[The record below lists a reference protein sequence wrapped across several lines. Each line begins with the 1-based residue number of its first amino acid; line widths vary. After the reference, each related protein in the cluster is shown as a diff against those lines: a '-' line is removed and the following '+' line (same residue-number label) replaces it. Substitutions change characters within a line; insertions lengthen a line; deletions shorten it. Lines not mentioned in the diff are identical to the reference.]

1 MAQIDSKQNIQS
13 ALAAFKTGSLSQ
25 NAITLFDA
33 LGYNT
38 TRQQPFQQKTWAYF
52 NDYYVSDNSNFNSEA
67 AKVSQWQSVD
77 LLFQLSID
85 EVSDQQTL
93 FATHQV
99 EQTIIESYL
108 FFALELI
115 PEAYSR
121 TELAHITREINKVFS
136 MPVMIL
142 FKHGDNITLSVIN
155 RRLHKTNTLKDVL
168 EKVTLIKDI
177 AINQTHRAHIEI
189 LSDLSFAKI
198 RKDYKVSNFVE
209 LHNAW
214 QKILDTK
221 QLNKKFYKELSQWYF
236 WAITKVYFPSSTAEE
251 QAGGIFAQDDKVQE
265 HNAKNLIRLLTRIL
279 FVWFIKE
286 KDLIPDELFD
296 ETYIREHLITDF
308 SPKKD
313 ENISRQ
319 KQHSKYYRA
328 ILQNLFFA
336 TLNQTAGKRVFR
348 NDKQHR
354 NVTQLMRYE
363 NYFKDPQVFL
373 KLVEDK
379 VPFMSGGL
387 FECLDRPDPLLKGRQ
402 GGDVILYEDG
412 FSDRPDNL
420 LRVPDYI
427 FFDGDQHADLS
438 VELGDKK
445 QKDVRIYGLIN
456 ILKAYK
462 FTVTENTPIEED
474 IALDPELLGQ
484 VFENLLASYNPETKT
499 TARKQTGSFYTPRE
513 IVDYMVDESLIAYLG
528 SVESGGQALPDS
540 GEACTPKIDKLRALL
555 SYNDLPNPFNETE
568 TTQLITAIDTCKIL
582 DPACGSGAFPMG
594 ILHKLVHILH
604 KLDPQNQRWQER
616 QLEKARL
623 IDDVAIRDQLLEDIK
638 AAFTNNDLDYGRK
651 LYLIENCIYGV
662 DIQPIATQISKLR
675 FFISLIVDQKSD
687 RTKDNFGIRPLPN
700 LEAKFVAANTLI
712 GIDKPK
718 TGINADSTRSLFDN
732 KEIEALE
739 NQLKD
744 VRHYLFSA
752 KTPKY
757 KRELRAKDEALREQ
771 IGKLLNEQGW
781 GNATAQQLANWS
793 LYDQN
798 ASADFFDNEWMFG
811 ISDGFDIV
819 IGNPPYMRVQT
830 LQLTQS
836 ASMPIYRKEYKSA
849 VGSFDIY
856 ALFVEK
862 GYTLL
867 NKNGQL
873 SFILPHKFFQATF
886 GVGLRKL
893 LTQRKALQQIVRFGA
908 EQVFD
913 EATTYTC
920 LLFLASQPQEKFNFV
935 EIKSLETGND
945 VLLSAKNRTAH
956 NDYSCGILDAPVDD
970 TWNFSLGES
979 NQVMKRLLENK
990 QTLGDITRKIFQ
1002 GIATSADKIYVLRVI
1017 EDKGNIIRCY
1027 SKQLDKEI
1035 EIEKGLTRPFLM
1047 GKDVHRYQ
1055 PAKPINVVIF
1065 PYLMRDHNAILMTQ
1079 DDIEAKFPLGWQY
1092 LSANKKELEIRE
1104 HGRFSESWWCF
1115 SRPQNMAEFLAVK
1128 IMTPEISLG
1137 CQMTIDEKG
1146 ECYHTTKV
1154 YSFVFNERAK
1164 GTVKYYLGLLNSKVL
1179 WYFLTQT
1186 GYVLRGGYYTFKT
1199 NYLTPFPIPESNIKQ
1214 QKVIELLVEYILYI
1228 TKQPFYTSTDLAYA
1242 EERLMANFL
1251 ENLINALVYELY
1263 FPDELHEAGK
1273 YFISLIEKENLPDLN
1288 SIQDDKLSVL
1298 KQITQRLTDK
1308 DHPLYVNLFFLD
1320 SVSVVRVIE
1329 GKE

>member
-379 VPFMSGGL
+379 VPFMNGGL

-623 IDDVAIRDQLLEDIK
+623 IDDVAIRDQLLEDIE
-638 AAFTNNDLDYGRK
+638 AAFTNNELDYGRK

-687 RTKDNFGIRPLPN
+687 RSKDNFGIRPLPN

-712 GIDKPK
+712 SIDKPK
-718 TGINADSTRSLFDN
+718 IGLNADSTCSLFEN
-732 KEIEALE
+732 KEIEVLE
-739 NQLKD
+739 NQLKE
-744 VRHYLFSA
+744 VRHRLFSS
-752 KTPKY
+752 KTPAN
-757 KRELRAKDEALREQ
+757 KRKLREEDKSLREK
-771 IGKLLNEQGW
+771 ISELLKEQGW
-781 GNATAQQLANWS
+781 GNATAQQLANWNP
-793 LYDQN
+793 YDQN
-798 ASADFFDNEWMFG
+798 ASADFFDVEWMFG
-811 ISDGFDIV
+811 ESGFNIV
-819 IGNPPYMRVQT
+819 IGNPPY
-830 LQLTQS
+830 
-836 ASMPIYRKEYKSA
+836 IKEYTNKAAFDGLRASPYYQGKMDLWYLFACKNLEITKNKTGILTFIATNNWTTSTGASKIRSKILNEATIEKLLDFGSYMIFESA
-849 VGSFDIY
+849 DIQTMIMIFRNNGSNDNYSFDLRRLIGDKLTFTDALDLIEKKKTLKNELLSPIISKDNFYGKSLTFSNNILEVVLDKIRQRSNFNLTKNEVANGIHPHYDYVSKASKNILGPNFKVGQGIFVLSENEKIDLTLNEKELKIVKPYFTTAQLRKWYGNKENKEWIIY
-856 ALFVEK
+856 TDSKFKNAVNINPYPNIKRHLDQFQNVITSSNKPYGLHRARNEYFFKNQKIIALRKCVGEPIFT
-862 GYTLL
+862 YTDFDCYV
-867 NKNGQL
+867 
-873 SFILPHKFFQATF
+873 SATF
-886 GVGLRKL
+886 YV
-893 LTQRKALQQIVRFGA
+893 
-908 EQVFD
+908 
-913 EATTYTC
+913 
-920 LLFLASQPQEKFNFV
+920 
-935 EIKSLETGND
+935 IKSERIDLKY
-945 VLLSAKNRTAH
+945 LTAIF
-956 NDYSCGILDAPVDD
+956 NSKLVAF
-970 TWNFSLGES
+970 WL
-979 NQVMKRLLENK
+979 RNK
-990 QTLGDITRKIFQ
+990 GKMQ
-1002 GIATSADKIYVLRVI
+1002 GRNY
-1017 EDKGNIIRCY
+1017 
-1027 SKQLDKEI
+1027 QLDKEPLLDI
-1035 EIEKGLTRPFLM
+1035 PIYKTAKNEQKPF
-1047 GKDVHRYQ
+1047 
-1055 PAKPINVVIF
+1055 
-1065 PYLMRDHNAILMTQ
+1065 
-1079 DDIEAKFPLGWQY
+1079 
-1092 LSANKKELEIRE
+1092 
-1104 HGRFSESWWCF
+1104 
-1115 SRPQNMAEFLAVK
+1115 
-1128 IMTPEISLG
+1128 
-1137 CQMTIDEKG
+1137 
-1146 ECYHTTKV
+1146 
-1154 YSFVFNERAK
+1154 
-1164 GTVKYYLGLLNSKVL
+1164 
-1179 WYFLTQT
+1179 
-1186 GYVLRGGYYTFKT
+1186 
-1199 NYLTPFPIPESNIKQ
+1199 IK
-1214 QKVIELLVEYILYI
+1214 LVDYILYI
-1228 TKQPFYTSTDLAYA
+1228 TSQPSYTSTDLAYA
-1242 EERLMANFL
+1242 EERLMVNFL
-1251 ENLINALVYELY
+1251 ENLINAMVYELY

-1288 SIQDDKLSVL
+1288 TIQADKLSVL